1 MNFLLSK
8 EVNMK
13 ESINNKIRNFER
25 KHPNLPLI
33 LAVIA
38 FIVSFFKP

>member
-25 KHPNLPLI
+25 KQLPLI